1 MTEKILQ
8 TIQQYNWPETVIVAV
23 SGGVDS
29 VVLVHALSK
38 TKANLVI
45 AHVNYRLREESDDD
59 ADFVRQLATQTG
71 AIFEDRFGNIFLTMQ
86 WKKQLVNFV
95 MIFLRS

>member
-71 AIFEDRFGNIFLTMQ
+71 AIFEEQVWQHIPDHAVEKAARQFRYD
-86 WKKQLVNFV
+86 
-95 MIFLRS
+95 FLRS